1 MEQTVKSLIQAVDE
15 ADSAEKLV
23 KAVRALAQLQHEAA
37 IPTLTTV
44 LRYNNPGAAIA
55 AVDGLISLGEVTV
68 PYLLENIDGYNYGA
82 RAWATRVLAG
92 IGDPRAL
99 EVLIDAATSDF
110 SFSVRRGAV
119 KGLGN
124 LKWQNS
130 LETDIFPDL
139 EKTFT
144 TLASVALD
152 TEWVVRYA
160 AIAGL
165 ESFAM
170 KQSALR
176 AEVVEKL
183 TELSTTETEFIV
195 KTRITWALENLKI
208 MSRSPN

>member
-1 MEQTVKSLIQAVDE
+1 MEQTVQSLIQAVDE

-23 KAVRALAQLQHEAA
+23 KAVRALAQLQHEEA

-55 AVDGLISLGEVTV
+55 AVEGLVSLGEVTV
-68 PYLLENIDGYNYGA
+68 PYLLDNIDGYNYGA

-124 LKWQNS
+124 LKWQN
-130 LETDIFPDL
+130 LPETDAVSAL
-139 EKTFT
+139 EKVLL
-144 TLASVALD
+144 TLATVALD

-170 KQSALR
+170 KQVALR
-176 AEVVEKL
+176 AEVIEKL
-183 TELSTTETEFIV
+183 TELSATETEFIV
-195 KTRITWALENLKI
+195 KTRILWALENLQI
-208 MSRSPN
+208 LG

>member
-1 MEQTVKSLIQAVDE
+1 MQETVQSLIQAVDE

-165 ESFAM
+165 QSFAM
-170 KQSALR
+170 NQAMLR
-176 AEVVEKL
+176 AEVMEKL
-183 TELSTTETEFIV
+183 TELSAIETEFIV
-195 KTRITWALENLKI
+195 KTRILWALEN
-208 MSRSPN
+208 

>member
-1 MEQTVKSLIQAVDE
+1 MEQTVQSLIQAVDE

-23 KAVRALAQLQHEAA
+23 KAVRALAQLQHEEA

-124 LKWQNS
+124 LKWQN
-130 LETDIFPDL
+130 LPETETVSAL
-139 EKTFT
+139 EKVLQ
-144 TLASVALD
+144 TLATVALD

-165 ESFAM
+165 QSFGISQVSFRE
-170 KQSALR
+170 KVIQ
-176 AEVVEKL
+176 KL
-183 TELSTTETEFIV
+183 TEFNTIETEFIV
-195 KTRITWALENLKI
+195 KTRILWALENLQI
-208 MSRSPN
+208 LR

>member
-1 MEQTVKSLIQAVDE
+1 MEQTVQSFIQAVEE

-23 KAVRALAQLQHEAA
+23 KAVRALAQLKQEEA

-55 AVDGLISLGEVTV
+55 AVEGLVSLGEVTV
-68 PYLLENIDGYNYGA
+68 PHLLDNIDGYNYGA

-124 LKWQNS
+124 LKWQN
-130 LETDIFPDL
+130 LPETDTLPAL
-139 EKTFT
+139 EKVLQ
-144 TLASVALD
+144 TLATVALD
-152 TEWVVRYA
+152 SEWVVRYA

-170 KQSALR
+170 KQALLR
-176 AEVVEKL
+176 AEVIEKL
-183 TELSTTETEFIV
+183 TELSATETEFIV
-195 KTRITWALENLKI
+195 KTRILWALENLQI
-208 MSRSPN
+208 LG

>member
-1 MEQTVKSLIQAVDE
+1 MEQTVQSLIQAVDE

-23 KAVRALAQLQHEAA
+23 KAVRALAQLKQEEA

-124 LKWQNS
+124 LKWLNS
-130 LETDIFPDL
+130 LETDIFTDL
-139 EKTFT
+139 EKTFN

-152 TEWVVRYA
+152 SEWVVRYA

-165 ESFAM
+165 QSFGISQVSFRE
-170 KQSALR
+170 KVIQ
-176 AEVVEKL
+176 KL
-183 TELSTTETEFIV
+183 TEFNTIETEFVV
-195 KTRITWALENLKI
+195 KTRILWALENLQI
-208 MSRSPN
+208 LR

>member
-1 MEQTVKSLIQAVDE
+1 MEQTVQSLIQAVDE

-23 KAVRALAQLQHEAA
+23 KAVRALAQLKQEEA

-55 AVDGLISLGEVTV
+55 AVDGLVSLGEVAV
-68 PYLLENIDGYNYGA
+68 PHLLENIDGYNYGA

-124 LKWQNS
+124 LKWQN
-130 LETDIFPDL
+130 LPETDAISAL
-139 EKTFT
+139 EKVLQ
-144 TLASVALD
+144 TLATVALD

-165 ESFAM
+165 ESFAIN
-170 KQSALR
+170 QAQLR
-176 AEVVEKL
+176 AEVMEKL

-195 KTRITWALENLKI
+195 KTRIAWALENLQI
-208 MSRSPN
+208 PS

>member
-1 MEQTVKSLIQAVDE
+1 MQETVQSLIQAVDE

-23 KAVRALAQLQHEAA
+23 KAVRALAQLKQEEA

-55 AVDGLISLGEVTV
+55 AVEGLVSLGEVTV
-68 PYLLENIDGYNYGA
+68 PHLLENIDGYNYGA
-82 RAWATRVLAG
+82 RAWAIRVLAG

-124 LKWQNS
+124 LKWQNLS
-130 LETDIFPDL
+130 ENETVSAL
-139 EKTFT
+139 EKVLL
-144 TLASVALD
+144 TLATVALD

-165 ESFAM
+165 ESFAIN
-170 KQSALR
+170 QAQLR
-176 AEVVEKL
+176 AEVMEKL

-195 KTRITWALENLKI
+195 KTRILWALENLQI
-208 MSRSPN
+208 LG

>member
-1 MEQTVKSLIQAVDE
+1 MEQTVQSLIQAVDE

-165 ESFAM
+165 QSFAM
-170 KQSALR
+170 NQAKLR
-176 AEVVEKL
+176 AKVMEKL
-183 TELSTTETEFIV
+183 TELSATETEFIV
-195 KTRITWALENLKI
+195 KTRILWALENLQI
-208 MSRSPN
+208 LR

>member
-1 MEQTVKSLIQAVDE
+1 MEQTVQSLIQAVDE

-23 KAVRALAQLQHEAA
+23 KAVRALAQLQHEEA

-55 AVDGLISLGEVTV
+55 SVEGLVSLGEVTV

-124 LKWQNS
+124 LKWQN
-130 LETDIFPDL
+130 LPETDAVSAL
-139 EKTFT
+139 EKVLL
-144 TLASVALD
+144 TLATVALD

-165 ESFAM
+165 QSFGISQVSFRE
-170 KQSALR
+170 KVIQ
-176 AEVVEKL
+176 KL
-183 TELSTTETEFIV
+183 TEFNTIETEFIV
-195 KTRITWALENLKI
+195 KTRILWALENLRI
-208 MSRSPN
+208 LG

>member
-1 MEQTVKSLIQAVDE
+1 MEQTVQSLIQAVDE

-124 LKWQNS
+124 LKWQN
-130 LETDIFPDL
+130 LPETETVSAL
-139 EKTFT
+139 EKVLQ
-144 TLASVALD
+144 TLIAVALD

-160 AIAGL
+160 AITGL

-170 KQSALR
+170 KQAGLR
-176 AEVVEKL
+176 ATVIEKL
-183 TELSTTETEFIV
+183 TELSVTETEFIV
-195 KTRITWALENLKI
+195 KTRILWALENLQI
-208 MSRSPN
+208 LG

>member
-1 MEQTVKSLIQAVDE
+1 MQETVQSLIQAVDE

-55 AVDGLISLGEVTV
+55 AVEGLVSLGEVTV
-68 PYLLENIDGYNYGA
+68 PYLLDNIDGYNYGA

-124 LKWQNS
+124 LKWQN
-130 LETDIFPDL
+130 LPETETVSAL
-139 EKTFT
+139 EKVLQ
-144 TLASVALD
+144 TLATVALD

-170 KQSALR
+170 KQVALR
-176 AEVVEKL
+176 TEVMEKL
-183 TELSTTETEFIV
+183 TELSMTETEFIV
-195 KTRITWALENLKI
+195 KTRILWALENLQI
-208 MSRSPN
+208 PS

>member
-1 MEQTVKSLIQAVDE
+1 MEQTVQSLIQAVDE

-23 KAVRALAQLQHEAA
+23 KAVRALAQLQHEEA

-55 AVDGLISLGEVTV
+55 AVEGLVSLGEVTV
-68 PYLLENIDGYNYGA
+68 PYLLDNIDGYNYGA

-124 LKWQNS
+124 LKWQN
-130 LETDIFPDL
+130 LPETDAVSAL
-139 EKTFT
+139 EKVLL
-144 TLASVALD
+144 TLATVALD

-170 KQSALR
+170 KQVALR
-176 AEVVEKL
+176 TEVMEKL
-183 TELSTTETEFIV
+183 TELSMTETEFIV
-195 KTRITWALENLKI
+195 KTRILWALENLQI
-208 MSRSPN
+208 PS

>member
-1 MEQTVKSLIQAVDE
+1 MEQTVQSLIQAVDE

-23 KAVRALAQLQHEAA
+23 KAVRALAQLKQEEA

-124 LKWQNS
+124 LKWQN
-130 LETDIFPDL
+130 LPETETVSAL
-139 EKTFT
+139 EKVLQ
-144 TLASVALD
+144 TLATVALD

-165 ESFAM
+165 QSFAM
-170 KQSALR
+170 NQAKLR
-176 AEVVEKL
+176 AEVMEKL
-183 TELSTTETEFIV
+183 TELSAIETEFIV
-195 KTRITWALENLKI
+195 KTRIIWALENLQI
-208 MSRSPN
+208 LR

>member
-1 MEQTVKSLIQAVDE
+1 MQETVQSLIQAVDE

-23 KAVRALAQLQHEAA
+23 KAVRALAQLKQEEA

-124 LKWQNS
+124 LKWQN
-130 LETDIFPDL
+130 LPETETISAL
-139 EKTFT
+139 EKVLQ
-144 TLASVALD
+144 TLATVALD

-165 ESFAM
+165 QSFAM
-170 KQSALR
+170 NQALLR
-176 AEVVEKL
+176 AEVIEKL

-195 KTRITWALENLKI
+195 KTRILWALENLQI
-208 MSRSPN
+208 LA

>member
-1 MEQTVKSLIQAVDE
+1 MQETVQSLIQAVDE

-44 LRYNNPGAAIA
+44 LRYNIPGAAIA

-99 EVLIDAATSDF
+99 EVLIDAATRDC

-165 ESFAM
+165 QSFAIN
-170 KQSALR
+170 QETLR
-176 AEVVEKL
+176 VEVMEKL
-183 TELSTTETEFIV
+183 TELSAIETEFIV
-195 KTRITWALENLKI
+195 KTRILWALENGCDL
-208 MSRSPN
+208 

>member
-165 ESFAM
+165 QSFAM
-170 KQSALR
+170 NQALLR
-176 AEVVEKL
+176 AEVMKKL
-183 TELSTTETEFIV
+183 TELSTIETEFIV
-195 KTRITWALENLKI
+195 KTRILWALENLQ
-208 MSRSPN
+208 

>member
-165 ESFAM
+165 QSFAM
-170 KQSALR
+170 NQALLR
-176 AEVVEKL
+176 AEVMEKL
-183 TELSTTETEFIV
+183 TELSAIETEFIV
-195 KTRITWALENLKI
+195 KTRIIWALENLQI
-208 MSRSPN
+208 LR

>member
-1 MEQTVKSLIQAVDE
+1 MEQTVQSLIQAVDE

-165 ESFAM
+165 QSFAM
-170 KQSALR
+170 NQAKLR
-176 AEVVEKL
+176 AEVIEKL

-195 KTRITWALENLKI
+195 KTRILWALENLQ
-208 MSRSPN
+208 

>member
-1 MEQTVKSLIQAVDE
+1 MEQTVQSLIQAVDE

-119 KGLGN
+119 KVLGN

-165 ESFAM
+165 QSFAIN
-170 KQSALR
+170 QETLR
-176 AEVVEKL
+176 VEVMEKL
-183 TELSTTETEFIV
+183 TELSAIEAEFIV
-195 KTRITWALENLKI
+195 KTRILWALENLQ
-208 MSRSPN
+208 

>member
-1 MEQTVKSLIQAVDE
+1 MEQTVQSLIQAVDE

-23 KAVRALAQLQHEAA
+23 KAVRALAQLQHEEA

-55 AVDGLISLGEVTV
+55 AVDGLVNLGEVTV
-68 PYLLENIDGYNYGA
+68 PHLLDNIDGYNYGA

-124 LKWQNS
+124 LKWQN
-130 LETDIFPDL
+130 LPETDTVSAL
-139 EKTFT
+139 EKVLQTLT
-144 TLASVALD
+144 TVALD

-170 KQSALR
+170 NQALLR
-176 AEVVEKL
+176 AEVIEKL
-183 TELSTTETEFIV
+183 TELSATETEFIV
-195 KTRITWALENLKI
+195 RTRILWALENLQI
-208 MSRSPN
+208 LA

>member
-165 ESFAM
+165 QSFAIN
-170 KQSALR
+170 QETLR
-176 AEVVEKL
+176 VEVMEKL
-183 TELSTTETEFIV
+183 TELSAIETEFIV
-195 KTRITWALENLKI
+195 KTRILWALENLQ
-208 MSRSPN
+208 

>member
-23 KAVRALAQLQHEAA
+23 KAVRALAQLKHEEA

-165 ESFAM
+165 QSFAM
-170 KQSALR
+170 NQALLR
-176 AEVVEKL
+176 AEVIEKL

-195 KTRITWALENLKI
+195 KTRILWALENLQ
-208 MSRSPN
+208 

>member
-1 MEQTVKSLIQAVDE
+1 M
-15 ADSAEKLV
+15 
-23 KAVRALAQLQHEAA
+23 
-37 IPTLTTV
+37 
-44 LRYNNPGAAIA
+44 
-55 AVDGLISLGEVTV
+55 GEVTV
-68 PYLLENIDGYNYGA
+68 PYLLDNIDGYNYGA

-124 LKWQNS
+124 LKWQN
-130 LETDIFPDL
+130 LPETDAVSAL
-139 EKTFT
+139 EKVLL
-144 TLASVALD
+144 TLATVALD

-170 KQSALR
+170 KQVALR
-176 AEVVEKL
+176 A
-183 TELSTTETEFIV
+183 
-195 KTRITWALENLKI
+195 
-208 MSRSPN
+208 

>member
-1 MEQTVKSLIQAVDE
+1 MEQTVQSLIQAVDE

-23 KAVRALAQLQHEAA
+23 TAVRALAQHQHEAA

-55 AVDGLISLGEVTV
+55 AVEGLVSLGEVTV
-68 PYLLENIDGYNYGA
+68 PYLLDNIDGYNYGA

-124 LKWQNS
+124 LKWQN
-130 LETDIFPDL
+130 LPETETVSAL
-139 EKTFT
+139 EKVLQ
-144 TLASVALD
+144 TLATVALD

-170 KQSALR
+170 KQVALR
-176 AEVVEKL
+176 AEVIEKL
-183 TELSTTETEFIV
+183 TELSATETEFIV
-195 KTRITWALENLKI
+195 KTRILWALENLQI
-208 MSRSPN
+208 LG

>member
-165 ESFAM
+165 QSFAM
-170 KQSALR
+170 NQAKLR
-176 AEVVEKL
+176 AEVMEKL
-183 TELSTTETEFIV
+183 MELSATETEFIV
-195 KTRITWALENLKI
+195 KTRILWALENLQI
-208 MSRSPN
+208 LG

>member
-55 AVDGLISLGEVTV
+55 AVDGLISLGKVTV

-165 ESFAM
+165 QSFAM
-170 KQSALR
+170 NQALLR
-176 AEVVEKL
+176 AEVMEKL
-183 TELSTTETEFIV
+183 TELSAIETEFIV
-195 KTRITWALENLKI
+195 KTRIIWALENLQI
-208 MSRSPN
+208 LR

>member
-1 MEQTVKSLIQAVDE
+1 MEQTVQSLIQAVDE

-23 KAVRALAQLQHEAA
+23 KAVRALAQLKQEEA

-55 AVDGLISLGEVTV
+55 AVEGLVSLGEVTV
-68 PYLLENIDGYNYGA
+68 PHLLENIDGYNYGA

-124 LKWQNS
+124 LKWQNLS
-130 LETDIFPDL
+130 ETETVSALEKVLQTLET
-139 EKTFT
+139 
-144 TLASVALD
+144 VALD

-170 KQSALR
+170 KQVALR
-176 AEVVEKL
+176 AEVIEKL
-183 TELSTTETEFIV
+183 TELSATETEFIV
-195 KTRITWALENLKI
+195 KTRILWALENLQI
-208 MSRSPN
+208 LG

>member
-1 MEQTVKSLIQAVDE
+1 MEQTVQSLIQAVDE

-23 KAVRALAQLQHEAA
+23 KAVRALAQLQHEEA

-55 AVDGLISLGEVTV
+55 AVEGLVSLGEVTV
-68 PYLLENIDGYNYGA
+68 PYLLDNIDGYNYGA

-124 LKWQNS
+124 LKWQN
-130 LETDIFPDL
+130 LPETDAVSAL
-139 EKTFT
+139 EKVLL
-144 TLASVALD
+144 TLATVALD

-170 KQSALR
+170 KQVALR
-176 AEVVEKL
+176 AEVIEKL
-183 TELSTTETEFIV
+183 TELSMTETEFIV
-195 KTRITWALENLKI
+195 KTRILWALENLQI
-208 MSRSPN
+208 LG

>member
-1 MEQTVKSLIQAVDE
+1 MEQTVQSLIQAVDE

-23 KAVRALAQLQHEAA
+23 KAVRALAQLQHEEA

-55 AVDGLISLGEVTV
+55 AVEGLVSLGEVTV
-68 PYLLENIDGYNYGA
+68 PYLLDNIDGYNYGA

-124 LKWQNS
+124 LKWQN
-130 LETDIFPDL
+130 LPETDAVSAL
-139 EKTFT
+139 EKVLL
-144 TLASVALD
+144 TLATVALD

-170 KQSALR
+170 KQVALR
-176 AEVVEKL
+176 AEVIEKL
-183 TELSTTETEFIV
+183 TELSMTETEFIV
-195 KTRITWALENLKI
+195 KTRILWALENLQI
-208 MSRSPN
+208 PS

>member
-23 KAVRALAQLQHEAA
+23 KAVRALAQLRHEEA

-55 AVDGLISLGEVTV
+55 AVDGLICLGEATV

-139 EKTFT
+139 EKTLG

-165 ESFAM
+165 QSFAM
-170 KQSALR
+170 NQAKLR
-176 AEVVEKL
+176 AEVMEKL
-183 TELSTTETEFIV
+183 MELSATETEFIV
-195 KTRITWALENLKI
+195 KTRILWALENLQI
-208 MSRSPN
+208 LG

>member
-1 MEQTVKSLIQAVDE
+1 MEQTVQSLIQAVDE

-23 KAVRALAQLQHEAA
+23 KAVRALAQLKQEEA

-124 LKWQNS
+124 LKWQN
-130 LETDIFPDL
+130 LPETETVSAL
-139 EKTFT
+139 EKVLQ
-144 TLASVALD
+144 TLIAVALD

-160 AIAGL
+160 AITGL

-170 KQSALR
+170 KQAGLR
-176 AEVVEKL
+176 ATVIEKL
-183 TELSTTETEFIV
+183 TELSVTETEFIV
-195 KTRITWALENLKI
+195 KTRILWALENLQI
-208 MSRSPN
+208 LG

>member
-23 KAVRALAQLQHEAA
+23 KAVRALAQLKHEEA
-37 IPTLTTV
+37 IPILTTV

-165 ESFAM
+165 QSFAM
-170 KQSALR
+170 NQALLR
-176 AEVVEKL
+176 AEVMEKL

-195 KTRITWALENLKI
+195 KTRILWALENLQ
-208 MSRSPN
+208 